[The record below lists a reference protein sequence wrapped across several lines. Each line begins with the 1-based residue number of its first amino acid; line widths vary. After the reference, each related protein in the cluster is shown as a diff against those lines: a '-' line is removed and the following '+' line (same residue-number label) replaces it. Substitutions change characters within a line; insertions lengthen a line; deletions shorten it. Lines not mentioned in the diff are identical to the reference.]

1 MKIML
6 NENGIMD
13 ENGWSVNEKNTLMIN
28 LL

>member
-1 MKIML
+1 MKTML

-13 ENGWSVNEKNTLMIN
+13 ENGWSVNEINTLMIN